1 MSRFLK
7 SQSTFDT
14 RTRAGKM
21 MSAVSKGQHFSS
33 QQRMLLRL
41 PLVRLAN
48 EVDTFRAQA
57 IKDTLMTV
65 RKMEQARTEYRG
77 ALLWMRNVSTELD
90 PDTGNKLEKF
100 RRVQSQVKRTK
111 ARFDR
116 LKGDVI
122 QKIDLLAASRC
133 NMFSHALV
141 NYQQTLI
148 LFWQKTAKT
157 MNAIAD
163 AFKGYQYYEFNII
176 KVIYLIIFEIKFR
189 SC

>member
-1 MSRFLK
+1 MS
-7 SQSTFDT
+7 
-14 RTRAGKM
+14 
-21 MSAVSKGQHFSS
+21 
-33 QQRMLLRL
+33 LRL
-41 PLVRLAN
+41 PLVRLSN
-48 EVDTFRAQA
+48 EVETFRAQA

-77 ALLWMRNVSTELD
+77 ALLWMRNVSSELD
-90 PDTGNKLEKF
+90 PDAGNKLEKF
-100 RRVQSQVKRTK
+100 RRVQARVKRTK

-122 QKIDLLAASRC
+122 QKIDLLGASRC

-176 KVIYLIIFEIKFR
+176 KVFYLAMFLFERIFKNFYFPG
-189 SC
+189 SG